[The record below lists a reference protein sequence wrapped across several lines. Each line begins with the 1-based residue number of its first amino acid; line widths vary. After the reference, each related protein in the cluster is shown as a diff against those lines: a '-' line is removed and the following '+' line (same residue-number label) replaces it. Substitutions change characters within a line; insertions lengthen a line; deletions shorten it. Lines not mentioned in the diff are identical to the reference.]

1 MYTNMN
7 PDSEPWNI
15 ALVDND
21 ALVRSYLETYLGGL
35 PEFNICWS
43 MQSGRDAVEAYHH
56 SIACTNCVPDL
67 IVTDLSMHGMSGFEL
82 CATIRFENDHTPIL
96 GCSSYMIEPYERD
109 AVNNGMQ
116 GLLLK
121 NELAQLADG
130 MLGFFMMV
138 VRNVQILVWKFR
150 HWGDDLERFVNYDGD
165 YYENNRICFE
175 PKVKDVLEL
184 AEKEAA
190 ELLEKGE

>member
-1 MYTNMN
+1 MLTAV
-7 PDSEPWNI
+7 PWNYN
-15 ALVDND
+15 AL
-21 ALVRSYLETYLGGL
+21 YL
-35 PEFNICWS
+35 
-43 MQSGRDAVEAYHH
+43 A
-56 SIACTNCVPDL
+56 
-67 IVTDLSMHGMSGFEL
+67 
-82 CATIRFENDHTPIL
+82 
-96 GCSSYMIEPYERD
+96 
-109 AVNNGMQ
+109 
-116 GLLLK
+116 
-121 NELAQLADG
+121 G

-190 ELLEKGE
+190 ELLEKGNKGLWLQSYCSYH

>member
-121 NELAQLADG
+121 NELRSTGRRNAYIVERPAVAQVERHAIRDPAAGTRKTAHARQTCNHEHVTERAGRDG
-130 MLGFFMMV
+130 AVLGGTF
-138 VRNVQILVWKFR
+138 
-150 HWGDDLERFVNYDGD
+150 HAHH
-165 YYENNRICFE
+165 C
-175 PKVKDVLEL
+175 
-184 AEKEAA
+184 
-190 ELLEKGE
+190 